1 MNLARKHTHDVV
13 GVGNVN
19 LQFPNGEKHP
29 IGFLIYYF
37 SIKIFFICWKYS

>member
-1 MNLARKHTHDVV
+1 
-13 GVGNVN
+13 VN